1 MLIFCVFVVFG
12 ILTLFTDAQY
22 TTTVLAGTGTQ
33 GYSGDN
39 EPAVSAKVNIATGA
53 WVDTNGVTFFVDYSA
68 YVVRQ
73 VNKAGIIST
82 IGGTG
87 GLSIA
92 TSGGDFTDIDLY
104 NPWGLAGDSTHLYV
118 SDSYH
123 IWKYTRSNGLGSILA
138 GTGTLGVSGNGGPA
152 ASSDVNRP
160 EGLWLTTGNVLYIAE
175 YGSNLVRK
183 ITLSNN
189 IISTVAGI
197 GTAGLGGD
205 GESPLST
212 NTKLSSPS
220 GVYVDT
226 NGVIYIADR
235 SNSRV
240 RYISNGIINT
250 FAGGGTNSASGY
262 LATNS
267 ILSNPFDVI
276 GDTLGN
282 IYIVESS
289 SIRVVDYQTNIL
301 TSYLSGITGP
311 KGIWLDNVNTR
322 TVIPMLAYVK
332 TAPLYSNAVST
343 VTPTQALPL
352 LLPLLLSFLLNVQL
366 PPHLYHRPGP
376 HPPFPQISQPLH
388 LLLFLI

>member
-1 MLIFCVFVVFG
+1 MS
-12 ILTLFTDAQY
+12 DAQY

-235 SNSRV
+235 TFQNISENAQSTDIISTVLITQSLVQAIGRRASV
-240 RYISNGIINT
+240 RGS
-250 FAGGGTNSASGY
+250 FVS
-262 LATNS
+262 LATGNLGS
-267 ILSNPFDVI
+267 YTYDI
-276 GDTLGN
+276 GF
-282 IYIVESS
+282 
-289 SIRVVDYQTNIL
+289 
-301 TSYLSGITGP
+301 
-311 KGIWLDNVNTR
+311 
-322 TVIPMLAYVK
+322 
-332 TAPLYSNAVST
+332 VST
-343 VTPTQALPL
+343 DYRDIA
-352 LLPLLLSFLLNVQL
+352 F
-366 PPHLYHRPGP
+366 
-376 HPPFPQISQPLH
+376 
-388 LLLFLI
+388 